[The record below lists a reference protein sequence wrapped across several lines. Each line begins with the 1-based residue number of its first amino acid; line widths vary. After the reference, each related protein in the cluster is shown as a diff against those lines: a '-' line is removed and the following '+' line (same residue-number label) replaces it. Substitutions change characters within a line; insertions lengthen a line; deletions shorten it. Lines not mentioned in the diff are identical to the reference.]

1 MAFKGFRDHLD
12 AILAR
17 DPAARSRLEVALCYP
32 GLHAVLAHRVAHAL
46 WRAGLT
52 TLARFLAHLA
62 RWLTGIEIHP
72 GASIGRRL
80 FIDHGM
86 GLVIGET
93 AAIGDDVTL
102 YHGVTLGTV
111 GSGPGKR
118 HPTLRDGVIVGAG
131 ASVLG
136 PLEIG
141 AGARIG
147 SNAVVLKDV
156 PAGATVT
163 GIPAREV
170 KRENARLQA
179 FCAYG
184 SDPDLPDPVARA
196 IDSLC
201 LDVAALRERLAQLE
215 RELAERPAAAD
226 RPKLYAVKG
235 EDR

>member
-1 MAFKGFRDHLD
+1 MAFKDFRDHLD

-32 GLHAVLAHRVAHAL
+32 GLHAVWMHRPANWL
-46 WRAGLT
+46 WRQGLT
-52 TLARFLAHLA
+52 TLARFLAHVA
-62 RWLTGIEIHP
+62 RWLTGVEIHP
-72 GASIGRRL
+72 AAAIGRRL

-93 AAIGDDVTL
+93 AEVGDDVTL
-102 YHGVTLGTV
+102 YHNVTLGTV
-111 GSGPGKR
+111 STSPGKR
-118 HPTLRDGVIVGAG
+118 HPTLQDGVIVGAG
-131 ASVLG
+131 ASILG
-136 PLEIG
+136 PLTVG
-141 AGARIG
+141 AGARVG

-156 PAGATVT
+156 PAGATVI

-201 LDVAALRERLAQLE
+201 LDVAALRQRIDELE
-215 RELAERPAAAD
+215 RELPGMPADAE

-235 EDR
+235 EER

>member
-1 MAFKGFRDHLD
+1 MPFKGLHDDID

-17 DPAARSRLEVALCYP
+17 DPAARTRLEVALCYP
-32 GLHAVLAHRVAHAL
+32 GLHAVVLHRAAHGL
-46 WRAGLT
+46 WRAGLRLPARL
-52 TLARFLAHLA
+52 LAGLT

-72 GASIGRRL
+72 AAMLGRRL

-93 AAIGDDVTL
+93 AEIGDDVTL
-102 YHGVTLGTV
+102 YHNVTLGGV
-111 GSGPGKR
+111 SLSPGKR
-118 HPTLRDGVIVGAG
+118 HPTLADGVIVGAG
-131 ASVLG
+131 ASILG
-136 PLEIG
+136 PITVG

-147 SNAVVLKDV
+147 SNAVVLRDV
-156 PAGATVT
+156 SAGASVI
-163 GIPAREV
+163 GIPGREV

-184 SDPDLPDPVARA
+184 AADDLPDPVARA

-201 LDVAALRERLAQLE
+201 LDVARLRERIDELE
-215 RELAERPAAAD
+215 RTGGPTAAE

-235 EDR
+235 DER

>member
-1 MAFKGFRDHLD
+1 MAFKGFRDELD

-17 DPAARSRLEVALCYP
+17 DPAARTRVEVAFCYP
-32 GLHAVLAHRVAHAL
+32 GLHAVLAHRPIHAL
-46 WRAGLT
+46 WRAGLRT
-52 TLARFLAHLA
+52 PARFLAHLA

-72 GASIGRRL
+72 AAVIGRRL

-93 AAIGDDVTL
+93 AEIGDDVTL

-111 GSGPGKR
+111 STNPGKR
-118 HPTLRDGVIVGAG
+118 HPTLGDGVIVGAG

-136 PLEIG
+136 PITIG
-141 AGARIG
+141 AGARVG

-156 PAGATVT
+156 PAGATVI

-196 IDSLC
+196 IDALC
-201 LDVAALRERLAQLE
+201 LDVGALRQRIDELE
-215 RELAERPAAAD
+215 RELAARPAAAD